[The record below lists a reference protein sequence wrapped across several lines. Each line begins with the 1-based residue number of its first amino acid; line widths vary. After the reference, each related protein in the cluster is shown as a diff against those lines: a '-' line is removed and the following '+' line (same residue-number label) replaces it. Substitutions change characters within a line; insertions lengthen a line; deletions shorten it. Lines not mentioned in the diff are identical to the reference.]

1 MVIKMNE
8 FICSLCP
15 RNCRATR
22 SYDTGEGTCSS
33 GTLPR
38 IARAA
43 LHFGEEPCISGTRGS
58 GTVFFT
64 GCNLHCVY
72 CQNKEISREGSD
84 AGKTVSI
91 ERLREIFSE
100 LREQGAHNINLV
112 TGAHYITAITKA
124 LEKDPGIPVVYNS
137 SGYEKP
143 ESLRL
148 LRGKVDVYLP
158 DFKYALSSVAE
169 KYSSAPDY
177 PKVAL
182 AAIKEMYDQ
191 VGPVEIDDEGI
202 LKKGVLI
209 RHLILP
215 NNVFNTLR
223 VMDIIEE
230 NFDPSS
236 IMFSLM
242 SQYTPMEGVPAELSR
257 PVSEEEYGVC
267 EQYLLGSSL
276 ENGFLQDLSSATEEM
291 IPKFDLTGV

>member
-1 MVIKMNE
+1 MNE
-8 FICSLCP
+8 YICSICP
-15 RNCRATR
+15 RNCRAVR
-22 SYDTGEGTCSS
+22 SSDTGEGVCSS

-72 CQNKEISREGSD
+72 CQNEEISREGSD

-91 ERLREIFSE
+91 ERLREIFKE
-100 LREQGAHNINLV
+100 LRDQGAHNINLV
-112 TGAHYITAITKA
+112 TGAHYITAISKA

-137 SGYEKP
+137 GGYEKP

-148 LRGKVDVYLP
+148 LKGKVNIFLP

-169 KYSSAPDY
+169 KYSCAPDY

-223 VMDIIEE
+223 VMDLIEE
-230 NFDPSS
+230 NFDPST

-257 PVSEEEYGVC
+257 PVSEEEYGIC
-267 EQYLLGSSL
+267 EQYLLESSL